1 MASLL
6 LLLTAAILILVLANV
21 ALWPEVKPEREAAGE
36 VSVLIPAR
44 NEQENLPR
52 CLETVLSQPCVREVL
67 VYDDHSED
75 NTAEVVRSFAARDP
89 RVRLIEP
96 NPLPPGWAGKT
107 FACHKLSEAAEAPWL
122 LFLDADVT
130 LAPGAIAGVLAEAQR
145 RGLTLLSCWPGLIMH
160 GFWEKLLMPMLN
172 FVVFTLYPAP
182 LAIRRPLDASLGLAH
197 GALILARRDA
207 YRRVDGHR
215 AVRAELFEDT
225 LLARVWR
232 QRGEFSLCLDGRR
245 LVHTRM
251 YSGLRP
257 IWLGFQKNFYPAFRS
272 PLSFWAFLAF
282 HAVVFLGPFLTAN
295 WAAAACV
302 IAMRLALAL
311 RFSHPLWS
319 AFLHPPAQAFLL
331 ALGLAS
337 WWRYRHGSGV
347 PWKGRRY
354 VAQ

>member
-1 MASLL
+1 MATLL
-6 LLLTAAILILVLANV
+6 LLVTAAILALVVANA
-21 ALWPEVKPEREAAGE
+21 ALWPDVKRGTECAGE

-44 NEQENLPR
+44 NEEETLPR
-52 CLETVLSQPCVREVL
+52 CLETVLPQPGVGEVL

-75 NTAEVVRSFAARDP
+75 GTADVVRSFAARDP
-89 RVRLIEP
+89 RVRLIGP
-96 NPLPPGWAGKT
+96 APLPPGWAGKT
-107 FACHKLSEAAEAPWL
+107 FACYKLSEAARGPWL

-145 RGLTLLSCWPGLIMH
+145 RGVTLLSCWPGLLMH

-182 LAIRRPLDASLGLAH
+182 LALRRPLDASLGLAH
-197 GALILARRDA
+197 GALILARADA
-207 YRRVDGHR
+207 YRRVGGHR

-232 QRGEFSLCLDGRR
+232 RRGERSLCLDGRR
-245 LVHTRM
+245 LVQTRM

-282 HAVVFLGPFLTAN
+282 HAIVFLGPFLTAD
-295 WAAAACV
+295 WVAASCV
-302 IAMRLALAL
+302 IAMRIALAL

-319 AFLHPPAQAFLL
+319 AFLHPPAQVFLL

-354 VAQ
+354 FAS

>member
-1 MASLL
+1 M
-6 LLLTAAILILVLANV
+6 LTAAILALVVANA
-21 ALWPEVKPEREAAGE
+21 ALWPEVKPESDAAGD

-44 NEQENLPR
+44 NEEQNLPR
-52 CLETVLSQPCVREVL
+52 CLETVLPQAGVREVL
-67 VYDDHSED
+67 VYDDHSD
-75 NTAEVVRSFAARDP
+75 DGTAAVVRSFAARDP

-96 NPLPPGWAGKT
+96 SPLPPGWAGKT
-107 FACHKLSEAAEAPWL
+107 FACHKLSEAAGAPWL

-145 RGLTLLSCWPGLIMH
+145 RSLTLLSCWPGLLMQ

-197 GALILARRDA
+197 GALILARRDS
-207 YRRVDGHR
+207 YQRVGGHA
-215 AVRAELFEDT
+215 AVRSELFEDT
-225 LLARVWR
+225 LLARLWR
-232 QRGEFSLCLDGRR
+232 SRGERSLCLDGRR
-245 LVHTRM
+245 VVQTRM

-257 IWLGFQKNFYPAFRS
+257 IWQGFQKNFYPAFRS
-272 PLSFWAFLAF
+272 PVSFWAFLAF
-282 HAVVFLGPFLTAN
+282 HAAVFLGPFLTAN

-302 IAMRLALAL
+302 IAMRFALAL

-319 AFLHPPAQAFLL
+319 AFLHPPAQVFLL

-337 WWRYRHGSGV
+337 WWRYRHGAGV
-347 PWKGRRY
+347 AWKGRRY
-354 VAQ
+354 AAR